1 MRKYTVT
8 EYEQQDYDD
17 YRNNITVD
25 EVISNLKHINRGYIG
40 DYDFTGEADD
50 FERYKLHASIYKAIE
65 LLEQY
70 KKVYGS

>member
-25 EVISNLKHINRGYIG
+25 EVISNLKRINRGYIG
-40 DYDFTGEADD
+40 DYDFTGEEDD
-50 FERYKLHASIYKAIE
+50 FKRYKLHTSIYKAIE